1 MIRRLFVLALTVTV
15 WGGSLALLGLSFQTR
30 AEALRGV
37 EDPLTAEALPYRLP
51 RFGVNVEL
59 NAYDDRELA
68 QQLERIEQ
76 AGITWV
82 RQYVYWNQVEPVS
95 GEFTWDALDRL
106 MAAVAERPE
115 LRLIL
120 VIQNSPA
127 WAIDPE
133 ATDPTGPPRDPADLA
148 RFAAALAERYGAQV
162 DYYQIWDEPN
172 LFTNWGGMPPKAV
185 RYAAMLEAAH
195 TAIHAADPSA
205 TVLSAG
211 LAPTI
216 ELGPD
221 NISDWVYLRDL
232 YTLGA
237 SAYFDGVGA
246 KPYGFNSSP
255 DDRRVEH
262 GLLNFSRV
270 IGLREI
276 MVEFGDSH
284 KAVWASHWGW
294 NSLPADWAGR
304 PSIWGAVTAEQQ
316 VDYTLRALERAEHEW
331 PWMAGMTLH
340 HWNPPYPADHPQQG
354 FALTESISGEL
365 SVFGVRL
372 SAALPDENI
381 AAGIGWHPAKT
392 PHARYS
398 GVWTFTDY
406 GADIGWLRD
415 SRLSFDFDG
424 QSVGLILRQDNYVA
438 NLYPLVDGQPAEAL
452 PRDAADNTYLTLT
465 SASLKPTV
473 GAVPVATRLTSGAH
487 KLEVVA
493 DQGFDRYALVGYA
506 VGAGDLAAPHNAQ
519 TAVALVTVIVSFA
532 ALALVVSGL
541 PWGVWNQRFG
551 RWLTGLSWTVQLAI
565 GGITSLALLF
575 GLLMTWGQELPSVFR
590 REPVL
595 PAIALLSSG
604 LAYLNIAMP
613 VTLAALAILFWCIYH
628 RILIGL
634 ALTLLFAPFFL
645 FPVKLYLFAF
655 PLAEIVLL
663 LTAAAWVARAL
674 ADWGRMRRVGQPL
687 GWSWSAFHPADGLV
701 LAYVLL
707 GAAAWSW
714 SALRGEAA
722 TEYRTLFL
730 EPALFYLI
738 FRTARLSLG
747 DLRRLMVVFIMS
759 GVCVAGISLLQ
770 YVRGEA
776 IIVAED
782 ASRRLAGVY
791 GSPNNLALLLGR
803 IIPFVF
809 AALVVSSQRRTRW
822 LSALALGVMGV
833 AALLTQSVGGVFIGI
848 PAALAVVLVVAQGR
862 RGVIGLMIVAVLV
875 VVGFS
880 VAASQSD
887 RFARALDF
895 TQGTN
900 FYRVRVMQS
909 AWQMIEDHPLTG
921 LGLDQFLY
929 AFRDRYIYP
938 DAWPEPNLSHPH
950 NILLDF
956 WVRLGILGVPLL
968 LSFIGVLVWGLNAAY
983 RQWRAHPF
991 WGWVVLGIIGAMVDT
1006 LVHGLLDNSI
1016 FVIDLALIF
1025 FALLAFTV
1033 ALQRGKLPVD
1043 STTAS

>member
-1 MIRRLFVLALTVTV
+1 MIRRLFVLALTVAV
-15 WGGSLALLGLSFQTR
+15 WGGSLALLGLSLQTR
-30 AEALRGV
+30 TEALRGV
-37 EDPLTAEALPYRLP
+37 EDPLTTQALPYRLP
-51 RFGVNVEL
+51 RFGVNAEL
-59 NAYDDRELA
+59 TAYDDSELA
-68 QQLERIEQ
+68 QQLERMQQ
-76 AGITWV
+76 ADITWV
-82 RQYVYWNQVEPVS
+82 RQYVYWDQIEPTS
-95 GEFTWDALDRL
+95 GEFAWDALDRVV
-106 MAAVAERPE
+106 AAAAEQPK

-133 ATDPTGPPRDPADLA
+133 ATDPTGPPRDPAHLA
-148 RFAAALAERYGAQV
+148 RFATALAERYGAEV

-185 RYAAMLEAAH
+185 RYAAMLEATH
-195 TAIHAADPSA
+195 TAIHAADPGA

-211 LAPTI
+211 LAPTV

-232 YTLGA
+232 YALGA

-246 KPYGFNSSP
+246 KPYGFNTGP
-255 DDRRVEH
+255 DDRRVDH
-262 GLLNFSRV
+262 NVLNFSRV

-276 MVEFGDSH
+276 MVEFDDSH

-294 NSLPADWAGR
+294 NSLPADWTGR
-304 PSIWGAVTAEQQ
+304 PSIWGEVTADQQ
-316 VDYTLRALERAEHEW
+316 ADYTAQALERAEREW

-354 FALTESISGEL
+354 FALTEPVSGEL
-365 SVFGVRL
+365 SGFGVRL
-372 SAALPDENI
+372 AAALPDDHS
-381 AAGIGWHPAKT
+381 AAGIGWHTAKT
-392 PHARYS
+392 PYARYS

-415 SRLSFDFDG
+415 SRLLFDFNG
-424 QSVGLILRQDNYVA
+424 QSIGLILRQDNYVA
-438 NLYPLVDGQPAEAL
+438 NLYPLVDGQPGSAL
-452 PRDAADNTYLTLT
+452 PRDAAGNAYVTLT

-473 GAVPVATRLTSGAH
+473 GAVAIATDLAPGVHT
-487 KLEVVA
+487 LEVIA

-506 VGAGDLAAPHNAQ
+506 VGAGNLAAPYNAQ
-519 TAVALVTVIVSFA
+519 TAVAFVTVVVTSA
-532 ALALVVSGL
+532 ALAVGVSGL
-541 PWGVWNQRFG
+541 PWRAWNQRFG
-551 RWLTGLSWTVQLAI
+551 RWLVGLSWTVQLAI
-565 GGITSLALLF
+565 GGLTSLALLF
-575 GLLMTWGQELPSVFR
+575 GLLMTWGQELPALLR

-613 VTLAALAILFWCIYH
+613 VTLAALAVLFWCIYH

-645 FPVKLYLFAF
+645 FPVELYSFAF

-663 LTAAAWVARAL
+663 LTAAAWAARGL
-674 ADWGRMRRVGQPL
+674 ANWGRMRRAGQPIH
-687 GWSWSAFHPADGLV
+687 WSWAAFHPADGLV
-701 LAYVLL
+701 LAYVVL

-714 SALRGEAA
+714 SALRGEAT

-747 DLRRLMVVFIMS
+747 DLRRLMVILIAS
-759 GVCVAGISLLQ
+759 GVCVAGISLFQ

-791 GSPNNLALLLGR
+791 GSPNNLALMLGR

-809 AALVVSSQRRTRW
+809 AALVVSSQQRTRW
-822 LSALALGVMGV
+822 LSAVALGVMGV

-862 RGVIGLMIVAVLV
+862 RGFIGLMIVAVLV

-909 AWQMIEDHPLTG
+909 AWQIIQDYPLTG

-956 WVRLGILGVPLL
+956 WVRLGIFGVPLL
-968 LSFIGVLVWGLNAAY
+968 LGFIGVFIWGLNAAY

-991 WGWVVLGIIGAMVDT
+991 WGWAVLGIIGAMVDT
-1006 LVHGLLDNSI
+1006 LVHGMLDNSI
-1016 FVIDLALIF
+1016 FVVDLALIF

-1033 ALQRGKLPVD
+1033 TLQHGKLSVG
-1043 STTAS
+1043 STES